1 MKISRKSVGLV
12 ALVLGFMH
20 EPAGAGDPFP
30 VDPFPFPFRS
40 VAAEGDFNAIR
51 FNPASL
57 GQSDDVEFAWHHKF
71 SGDPTGFNAA
81 TLRAKGFG
89 FSVSWLDD
97 PVYGKRREYLIS
109 AGKAATRVISF
120 GATFRWLKADDSLL
134 QDRTTWT
141 FATVVTPA
149 PAWSAGARWENA
161 FHTQVGGV
169 STDGAWIFGVR
180 SAPFRGRAE
189 FLLDWIY
196 PEWASPADTDL
207 RFSMK
212 LTPTQGVN
220 VRGFID
226 TEERVGLELEFVV
239 ERSKGGAEA
248 RMHDFTKY
256 DDGTLYLTVLNHE
269 YPDAKRRPGA
279 N

>member
-1 MKISRKSVGLV
+1 MKTSWKSAGLI
-12 ALVLGFMH
+12 ALVLGLVH
-20 EPAGAGDPFP
+20 EPARAADPFP

-40 VAAEGDFNAIR
+40 VAAEGDFNAVR

-57 GQSDDVEFAWHHKF
+57 GFSEDVEFAWHHKF

-81 TLRAKGFG
+81 TLRAKSFG
-89 FSVSWLDD
+89 FSVDWLDD
-97 PVYGKRREYLIS
+97 AVYGKRREYLIS
-109 AGKAATRVISF
+109 AGKSATRAVSF
-120 GATFRWLKADDSLL
+120 GATFRWLKADDPLL

-141 FATVVTPA
+141 LATVVMPA
-149 PAWSAGARWENA
+149 PAWSFGARWENA

-169 STDGAWIFGVR
+169 STDGTWIFGVR
-180 SAPFRGRAE
+180 SSPFRGRAE

-212 LTPTQGVN
+212 VSATQGVN

-226 TEERVGLELEFVV
+226 TRDRVGLELEFVV

-248 RMHDFTKY
+248 RMRDFSEY
-256 DDGTLYLTVLNHE
+256 EDGTLYLTVLNHE
-269 YPDAKRRPGA
+269 YSDAKKGPGG